1 MKHCFFAVDLGATSG
16 RTILGAFTPQ
26 GLELQDVNRFPNH
39 LIEVGGHYYW
49 DIYELYRHILEGLKL
64 AARMDDVQITS
75 IGIDTWGVDFVCVGK
90 DGGLLRQPYS
100 YRDPHTMGAP
110 EAFFA
115 RVPRKQ
121 VYGWTGIQIM
131 NFNSLFQLRA
141 ARGEGMS
148 ALENAASVLFMPDA
162 LSYLLTGEKVCEYTI
177 LSTSQFMDPRT
188 REIDGALL
196 REAGV
201 DPALFPRVVMPGQ
214 RIGVLCDAVARQ
226 TGLGAVPVVA
236 VAGHDTASAVAA
248 VPARNGRFA
257 YLSSGTWSLMGI
269 EVPEP
274 IITEESY
281 AMNFTN
287 EGGVDGTVRFL
298 KNITGMWLLEQCRA
312 VWSRQ
317 GREYSYEE
325 IVRMTEGAALSPGV
339 IDPDAAEFAAPTD
352 MPQAIRTWCAAHGV
366 PSPADDAAL
375 MRLIF
380 DSLAAKYAEVLGKL
394 RRLAPR
400 RGGPCRSHGA
410 GQHHGAGACRGR
422 GLFARR
428 NAALH
433 RPLDRNENISTEK
446 IKLSSL

>member
-1 MKHCFFAVDLGATSG
+1 MNRYFVGVDLGATSG
-16 RTILGAFTPQ
+16 RVILATLCGA
-26 GLELQDVNRFPNH
+26 GIALEVLHRFPNR
-39 LIEVGGHYYW
+39 LLSIGGKYYW
-49 DIYELYRHILEGLKL
+49 NIYSLYEEILHGLTL
-64 AARMDDVQITS
+64 AGQRRIPVDS
-75 IGIDTWGVDFVCVGK
+75 IGIDTWGVDMACVAA
-90 DGGLLRQPYS
+90 DGTLAGLPRA
-100 YRDPHTMGAP
+100 YRDPYTNGVP
-110 EAFFA
+110 EEFF
-115 RVPRKQ
+115 RKIPRQ
-121 VYGWTGIQIM
+121 EVYRRTGIQIM

-236 VAGHDTASAVAA
+236 
-248 VPARNGRFA
+248 A

-366 PSPADDAAL
+366 PVPADDAAL

-394 RRLAPR
+394 RRLAVVA
-400 RGGPCRSHGA
+400 GPAEATALGNIMVQARAA
-410 GQHHGAGACRGR
+410 GVV
-422 GLFARR
+422 
-428 NAALH
+428 
-433 RPLDRNENISTEK
+433 
-446 IKLSSL
+446 SSLAEMRRYIGRSIETKTYQPKK